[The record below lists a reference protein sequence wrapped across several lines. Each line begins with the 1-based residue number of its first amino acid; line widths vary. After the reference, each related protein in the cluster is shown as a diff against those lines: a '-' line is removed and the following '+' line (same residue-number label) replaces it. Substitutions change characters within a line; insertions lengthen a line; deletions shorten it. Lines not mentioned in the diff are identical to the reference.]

1 MWPGGLQEVF
11 SIVLLLYSAYVHYF
25 GTNFRT
31 NLEKNIIIM
40 VQVMKVLNESGTKVM
55 VDFQPY
61 NIKQIITLH
70 FLCK

>member
-11 SIVLLLYSAYVHYF
+11 SIVLPLYSAYAHYF

-31 NLEKNIIIM
+31 NLEKNIIM

-55 VDFQPY
+55 VDY
-61 NIKQIITLH
+61 GR
-70 FLCK
+70 